1 LPFDWVKMSRSL
13 NPDSWDPQNNIY
25 PIDPATHWGD
35 AEGKDKLNAAYAD
48 AGWKAEFDRVTKLY
62 ADHYKSGP
70 FK

>member
-1 LPFDWVKMSRSL
+1 M
-13 NPDSWDPQNNIY
+13 Y

-35 AEGKDKLNAAYAD
+35 AAGKDKLNAAYAD
-48 AGWKAEFDRVTKLY
+48 AGWKAELDRVTKLY